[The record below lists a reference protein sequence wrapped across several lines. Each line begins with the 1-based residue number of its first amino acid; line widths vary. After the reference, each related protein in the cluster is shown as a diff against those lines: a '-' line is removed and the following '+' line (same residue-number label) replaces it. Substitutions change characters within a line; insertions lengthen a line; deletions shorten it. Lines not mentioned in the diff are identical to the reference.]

1 VEQELLAVGIPGS
14 SCNVLRTTGQLSEP
28 GNRQPHLGEAVL
40 DLLLT
45 NTVQL
50 IGDIRIGGCL
60 GCGGHAV
67 VEFTLF
73 RDIGQV
79 NSKIRKLNF
88 RKAKFQ
94 IFRGFSPGDLSSRTR
109 EQSRPGRSLKKLFLG
124 HKSSLSPGAASQEGK
139 IRDQYG

>member
-1 VEQELLAVGIPGS
+1 M
-14 SCNVLRTTGQLSEP
+14 
-28 GNRQPHLGEAVL
+28 L
-40 DLLLT
+40 DWLLT
-45 NTVQL
+45 SDSEL
-50 IGDIRIGGCL
+50 IGDIGMGGCW
-60 GCGGHAV
+60 GRCDHAE
-67 VEFTLF
+67 VELTVL
-73 RDIGQV
+73 RDIRQRK
-79 NSKIRKLNF
+79 SKIRKLNF